1 MARCV
6 LKRLSRSTC
15 LLWLK
20 VASRRIALWSIDR
33 LPIRRITLRSSA
45 LQILMICGYLAAAL
59 GIALTPAAFAQSYPV
74 KPIRVIV
81 AQAPGSANDLVAR
94 IVGNKLA
101 ESLGQQMVVDTRPGA
116 GGMLGAEIAARAVP
130 DGYTL
135 FMTNS
140 SSHGSNPALYARLSY
155 DAVKDF
161 VPIIFVAASP
171 YVLNVHP
178 SLPVKSVKELIALA
192 KARPGQINYASAGN
206 GSVHQLAGDL
216 LKTSGGI
223 DIVHSPYKGTTPAIA
238 ALVSGEV
245 SIMFATVTSIQ
256 PQIKAGRVRGL
267 AVTTLKRTELM
278 PGLPTVAETLP
289 GFEMMSWF
297 GLLGPAGLP
306 PAIVSRMNTETAK
319 VLANAEVRS
328 LLNAQGFEVMSGTP
342 EQFGDFIKNEIA
354 KITRLAKAAGIKAE

>member
-1 MARCV
+1 MLFMCV
-6 LKRLSRSTC
+6 C
-15 LLWLK
+15 A
-20 VASRRIALWSIDR
+20 VAIALA
-33 LPIRRITLRSSA
+33 LP
-45 LQILMICGYLAAAL
+45 
-59 GIALTPAAFAQSYPV
+59 AFAQPYPS

-101 ESLGQQMVVDTRPGA
+101 ESLGQQLVVDAHPGA
-116 GGMLGAEIAARAVP
+116 GGVLGAEIAARAVA

-140 SSHGSNPALYARLSY
+140 SAHGSNPALYARLPY

-161 VPIIFVAASP
+161 APIIFVAASP

-178 SLPVKSVKELIALA
+178 SLPVASVKQLIALA

-206 GSVHQLAGDL
+206 GSVHQLSGEL
-216 LKTSGGI
+216 LKTMAGI
-223 DIVHSPYKGTTPAIA
+223 DIVHIPYKGSTPAIA

-256 PQIKAGRVRGL
+256 AQIKAGRVRGL

-278 PGLPTVAETLP
+278 PDLPTVAETLP
-289 GFEMMSWF
+289 GFEMTSWF
-297 GLLGPAGLP
+297 GLLAPAGTP
-306 PAIVSRMNTETAK
+306 PSIVSRVNAETAK
-319 VLANAEVRS
+319 VLANADVRA
-328 LLNAQGFEVMSGTP
+328 LLKAQGFEVISGSP
-342 EQFGDFIKNEIA
+342 EQFGDYIKREIA
-354 KITRLAKAAGIKAE
+354 KFTKLARATGIKAE